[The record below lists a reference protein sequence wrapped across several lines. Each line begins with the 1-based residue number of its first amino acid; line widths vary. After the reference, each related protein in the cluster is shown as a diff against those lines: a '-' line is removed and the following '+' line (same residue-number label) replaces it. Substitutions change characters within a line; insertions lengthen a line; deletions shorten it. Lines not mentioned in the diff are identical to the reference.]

1 MSSPSTYTRSKLIPK
16 SSVNVAFIVVLSA
29 CVTSTTK
36 GYDGSMM
43 QSLNILPSYIDYF
56 GTFNVAIQAINTC
69 SLYFGG
75 IVASC
80 VAGFVANR
88 FGRRRVLR
96 YASIWTLG
104 AVVIQAA
111 AQNIPMFVV
120 SRALVGFGITL
131 SMVAGTAFVAETL
144 PTSWRGWGV
153 GLLGDLFYVGSFPVN
168 SSRSCSFCGNQF
180 RFFDGFWCCLWYFT
194 H

>member
-1 MSSPSTYTRSKLIPK
+1 MASAMTSPPAYTRSKLIPK
-16 SSVNVAFIVVLSA
+16 SSFKVAVLVVLSA

-43 QSLNILPSYIDYF
+43 QSLNELPSYVDYF
-56 GTFNVAIQAINTC
+56 GTFNPAIQAINTC

-75 IVASC
+75 IVSSC
-80 VAGFVANR
+80 LAGYFANR

-96 YASIWTLG
+96 YTAVWTIG
-104 AVVIQAA
+104 AVILQAA
-111 AQNIPMFVV
+111 AQNVPMFVV

-131 SMVAGTAFVAETL
+131 SMIAGTAYVAETL

-153 GLLGDLFYVGSFPVN
+153 GLLGDLYYVG
-168 SSRSCSFCGNQF
+168 
-180 RFFDGFWCCLWYFT
+180 
-194 H
+194 